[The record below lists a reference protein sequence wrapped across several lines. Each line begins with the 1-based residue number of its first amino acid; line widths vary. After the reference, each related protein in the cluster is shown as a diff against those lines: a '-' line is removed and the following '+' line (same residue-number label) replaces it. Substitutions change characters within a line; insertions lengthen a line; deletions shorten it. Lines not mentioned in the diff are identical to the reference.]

1 MSQFFTWIVC
11 TDNCIFNRFETERLA
26 RDYLVQL
33 IIHSPE
39 VAEACR
45 IEKMYRTIC

>member
-1 MSQFFTWIVC
+1 MSQFFTWIVS